1 MKRHGSMNHIYR
13 LVWSTVTNG
22 WIAVAETTRGRGK
35 GGRRKLVAAAL
46 SLTAVA
52 AQAAPTGG
60 QVVAG
65 SGSIRQSGATTT
77 ISQTSQNATLN
88 WSGFNIAPQET
99 VNFVQPSVSAI
110 AVNRIFDANG
120 TQILGHLNANGQ
132 VFLIN
137 PNGILF
143 GSGAQVNVGGLVAS
157 TLDLRDASLNGNAR
171 TFSGNGPG
179 SVVNQGSITAAN
191 GGYVALLGNH
201 VSNQGTI
208 SAQQGAVALGA
219 GNAVTLTFSGNSLLQ
234 LQVDQSVLNS
244 AAENGGLIRADGGRV
259 IMSAGA
265 KDALLASVV
274 NNTGV
279 IEART
284 VENQGGT
291 ITLLGGMAA
300 GTVNVGGTL
309 DASAPAGG
317 NGGFIETSAANVKV
331 ASSTRITTAAAQGLA
346 GTWLIDPTD
355 FTIAPSGGDQTG
367 AALNTALGLGNVT
380 ISSASGGAGTS
391 GNINVDDTVSWSG
404 HKLTLNASND
414 VNINATMTASGFA
427 SLDLEPGSG
436 HVNVALGSAGFNGRV
451 NFSGSGVLTMNNHVY
466 TVINSLGTATSSGDG
481 TLQGTLGNLAGYYA
495 LGSDI
500 NAAATSAWNSGA
512 GFTPI
517 GGKGV
522 TVLTPAQEFSGV
534 FDGLGH
540 TVSGL
545 TINDGSLVG
554 IGMIGAVG
562 AAGVVRNVGLLGGSV
577 AVTSSNYTGALVGQ
591 NFGKISNSFST
602 ATVSASS
609 NATFIGGLVGENSG
623 GTITR
628 SYAGGTLNAGAAASN
643 VGGLL
648 GGLQGGTVSY
658 SYATGNVTG
667 TSNYVGG
674 LIGYSYGGGSAV
686 SVISNSYATGTVS
699 GSSYVGGLLGSNYGF
714 SGPSTISNSYAT
726 GAVSGTSAIGGLV
739 GHNYGGAGGSPAISN
754 SYATGSVTGAAGA
767 SFVGGLVGNNAGA
780 GALGGTITD
789 SYSTGSVSAGGGST
803 SVGGLVGNNAGTV
816 TGSFWDKTS
825 SGQATSAAGT
835 GMTTANMQN
844 QANFTSSTAANGN
857 LNPAWDFSN
866 TWLISGGYP
875 LLLSGMTALT
885 VTANNATSIFN
896 GAAYASNNGVTYT
909 GLNGYRY
916 GGTPAGL
923 LGSISYGGTSQAA
936 INAGTYTITA
946 SGLSSTGQQGYIVT
960 FVNGTLTINPLALIG
975 TLSAGSSVYGSALLP
990 GTVTFTNMV
999 AGHVVTAGPVSVNT
1013 TGLTS
1018 SSGHLTAGTHNG
1030 IESVGTVLTG
1040 TDASN
1045 YTFAGATGNYTVTPL
1060 ALTGSIAT
1068 GSSTYGSALVPGAAN
1083 FTNAVSGDALGT
1095 ATVGV
1100 NTTGQTSSSGHL
1112 VAGTHSGIESVSALS
1127 GADAG
1132 NYTFTGVTGDYSV
1145 NQLALSATVG
1155 AGSSTYGSTL
1165 TPGAV
1170 NFTNALS
1177 GDVVT
1182 PGAVA
1187 VNTAGLTSSSGNL
1200 TAGTHNGIESVGTAL
1215 GGADAGNYTF
1225 AGATGNYTVSPLA
1238 LTGSIG
1244 TGSSTYGSV
1253 LAPGVANFTNAVT
1266 GDVLGTATVG
1276 VNTTGLTSSSGHL
1289 IAGTH
1294 NGIETVS
1301 ALSGTDAGNYTFTG
1315 VTGNYTVNQLA
1326 LNGTLAAGSSTY
1338 GSTLA
1343 PGAVNFTNA
1352 VSGDLVTPGAV
1363 TVNTTGLTSS
1373 SGHLIAGSHTGI
1385 ESVGTVLG
1393 GADAGNYTFAGA
1405 TGDYTVAQL
1414 ALTGA
1419 VAAGSSVYGAALA
1432 PGAASFTNA
1441 VSGDLV
1447 TPGAVTVNTTGLT
1460 SSSGN
1465 LTAGTHNGIESV
1477 GTALGGADA
1486 GNYTFAGATGNYT
1499 VSPLA
1504 LTGSIGVGSS
1514 TYGSALTPGAANF
1527 TNAVTGD
1534 VLGTATVGVN
1544 TTGLT
1549 SSSGHLI
1556 AGTHNGIETVSGLSG
1571 ADAGNYTFSGITGN
1585 YVVNQ
1590 LALTGSIGTG
1600 SSTYGAALAPGVA
1613 NFTNA
1618 VTGDVLGTATVGVNT
1633 TGLTSSS
1640 GHLIAG
1646 THTGI
1651 ESVSALSGADAGNYT
1666 FTGPSGDYTVSQLA
1680 LTGAIATGSSTY
1692 GAALV
1697 PGAASFTN
1705 AVAGDAL
1712 GTATVAIDTTG
1723 LTSSSGHLIAG
1734 THNGIESVSALSGAD
1749 AGNYTFA
1756 GPTGNY
1762 TVTPLALTGS
1772 IATGSSTYGSAL
1784 VPGAANFTNAVS
1796 GDALGTATVG
1806 VNTTGQTSSSGHLV
1820 AGTHSGIESVSALS
1834 GADAGNYT
1842 FTGVTGDYS
1851 VNQLALNGTLAA
1863 GSSTYGSTLAP
1874 GAVNFTNAVSGDLVT
1889 PGAVTVNTTGLT
1901 SSSGHLIAGSHTG
1914 IESVG
1919 TVLGGADAGNYT
1931 FAGAT
1936 GDYTVAQLALTGTVA
1951 AGSSTY
1957 GAALVPGAANFTNA
1971 VSGDALGT
1979 ATIAINTAGLTSSSG
1994 HLTAGTHNGI
2004 ESVSALSGADAGN
2017 YTFTGVTGNYTV
2029 SPLALNATVGAGSST
2044 YGSALVPG
2052 AANFTNAVS
2061 GDLVTPGAVT
2071 VNTTGL
2077 TSSSGHLIAGTHTG
2091 IESVGAALGGA
2102 DAGNYTFAGASGDY
2116 TVAQL
2121 ALTGTVAAGSSVY
2134 GSVLAPGAAS
2144 FTNVVSGD
2152 LVTPGAV
2159 AVNTTGLTSSSG
2171 HLTAGTHNGIES
2183 VGTTLGG
2190 ADAGNYTFA
2199 GATGNYT
2206 VSPLALTG
2214 SIGAGSSIYG
2224 SALTPG
2230 AVSFTNAVTGDVLG
2244 TATVAVNTSGLTS
2257 SSGHLIAG
2265 THTGIESVSA
2275 LSGADAGNYT
2285 FAAPTGDYAVSQ
2297 LALTGSIG
2305 AGSSIYGA
2313 VLTPG
2318 AASFT
2323 NAVTG
2328 DVLGTATVAVNTTG
2342 LTSSSGHLIAGT
2354 HNGIESVSALSGA
2367 DAGNYTYAGPTGNY
2381 TVSPL
2386 ALAGSIAA
2394 GSSTYGAALAP
2405 GALSISNV
2413 ISGDLVS
2420 APGVS
2425 VNTAGLTS
2433 SSGHLTAGTHVG
2445 IESANGALGGADASN
2460 YILGSITGDYT
2471 VSRQSVTVTA
2481 SGVSKVY
2488 DATISGSAILT
2499 GGGLIGG
2506 DKVTFTDTSA
2516 NFGDKNAGTGKT
2528 IAISGISASGAD
2540 AGNYVVSNTTASTT
2554 ADITPLAITVAAIGA
2569 NKTYDGNT
2577 TATVTLSGGLAGD
2590 AVTFSDTSANFAD
2603 KNAGAGKTVT
2613 VAGISASGADAGNY
2627 TVSGTTTTSATIT
2640 PATLTYNAAPASSI
2654 AGQTP
2659 SGLSGTLSGLVGGD
2673 TLDNAT
2679 TGSLAWTTNAQPT
2692 SQPGLYA
2699 IDGGGLS
2706 AMNYV
2711 FVQAAGN
2718 ATALTLKPGAAPV
2731 PVQNVI
2737 TALDSVFAPS
2747 HAGINLAALD
2757 LVQFNIQPPNNKIGD
2772 GMNGVELKITGGGVK
2787 LPDNIVSTDE

>member
-46 SLTAVA
+46 SLTAIA

-60 QVVAG
+60 QIVAG

-110 AVNRIFDANG
+110 AVNRIFDTNG

-132 VFLIN
+132 AFLIN

-171 TFSGNGPG
+171 TFSGSGTG

-331 ASSTRITTAAAQGLA
+331 ANNTKITTAAAIGLA

-367 AALNTALGLGNVT
+367 ATLSTALGLGNVT
-380 ISSASGGAGTS
+380 ISSASGAGGTS
-391 GNINVDDTVSWSG
+391 GNVNVDDTVTWSG

-414 VNINATMTASGFA
+414 VNINATMTASGSA

-436 HVNVALGSAGFNGRV
+436 NVNVAVGSSAFNGRV

-481 TLQGTLGNLAGYYA
+481 SLQGTLGNLAGYYA

-517 GGKGV
+517 GGNGV

-545 TINDGSLVG
+545 TINRGSVVG
-554 IGMIGAVG
+554 VGMIGATG
-562 AAGVVRNVGLLGGSV
+562 AAGVVRNLGLLGGSV

-591 NFGKISNSFST
+591 NFGKINNSFST

-623 GTITR
+623 GTINR
-628 SYAGGTLNAGAAASN
+628 SHAGGTLNAGAAANN

-648 GGLQGGTVSY
+648 GGMQGGTVSY

-674 LIGYSYGGGSAV
+674 LIGYSYGGGSAT
-686 SVISNSYATGTVS
+686 SVISNSYATGSVS
-699 GSSYVGGLLGSNYGF
+699 GSSYVGGLLGANYGF

-726 GAVSGTSAIGGLV
+726 GAVAGTSAVGGLV
-739 GHNYGGAGGSPAISN
+739 GHNYGGAGGNPAISN
-754 SYATGSVTGAAGA
+754 SYATGSVTGTAGA

-780 GALGGTITD
+780 GALGGTVTN
-789 SYSTGSVSAGGGST
+789 SYSTGGVSAGAGST
-803 SVGGLVGNNAGTV
+803 SVGGLIGNNAGTV

-857 LNPAWDFSN
+857 LNPAWDFSS
-866 TWLISGGYP
+866 TWVISGGYP

-896 GAAYASNNGVTYT
+896 GAAYGSNNGVTYT

-916 GGTPAGL
+916 SGTPVGV
-923 LGSISYGGTSQAA
+923 LGSITYGGTSQAA
-936 INAGTYTITA
+936 LNAGTYTITA
-946 SGLSSTGQQGYIVT
+946 SGLSSTGQQGYVVT
-960 FVNGTLTINPLALIG
+960 YVNGALTINPLALIG
-975 TLSAGSSVYGSALLP
+975 TLGAGSSVYGSALLP
-990 GTVTFTNMV
+990 GTVIFTNMI
-999 AGHVVTAGPVSVNT
+999 AGHVVTAAPVTVNT
-1013 TGLTS
+1013 AGLTS
-1018 SSGHLTAGTHNG
+1018 SSGHLTAGTH
-1030 IESVGTVLTG
+1030 T
-1040 TDASN
+1040 
-1045 YTFAGATGNYTVTPL
+1045 
-1060 ALTGSIAT
+1060 
-1068 GSSTYGSALVPGAAN
+1068 
-1083 FTNAVSGDALGT
+1083 
-1095 ATVGV
+1095 
-1100 NTTGQTSSSGHL
+1100 
-1112 VAGTHSGIESVSALS
+1112 GIESVSGTLS

-1132 NYTFTGVTGDYSV
+1132 NYTF
-1145 NQLALSATVG
+1145 
-1155 AGSSTYGSTL
+1155 
-1165 TPGAV
+1165 
-1170 NFTNALS
+1170 
-1177 GDVVT
+1177 
-1182 PGAVA
+1182 
-1187 VNTAGLTSSSGNL
+1187 
-1200 TAGTHNGIESVGTAL
+1200 AGT
-1215 GGADAGNYTF
+1215 
-1225 AGATGNYTVSPLA
+1225 TGNYTVTPLA

-1244 TGSSTYGSV
+1244 TGSSTYGAV
-1253 LAPGVANFTNAVT
+1253 LVPGAASFTNAVS
-1266 GDVLGTATVG
+1266 GDALGTATVG

-1294 NGIETVS
+1294 NGVETVS
-1301 ALSGTDAGNYTFTG
+1301 ALSGADAGNYTFSG
-1315 VTGNYTVNQLA
+1315 VTGDYTVNQLA

-1352 VSGDLVTPGAV
+1352 LSGDLVTPGAV

-1373 SGHLIAGSHTGI
+1373 SGHLIAGTHTGI
-1385 ESVGTVLG
+1385 ESVSGTLS
-1393 GADAGNYTFAGA
+1393 GADAGNYTFAGT
-1405 TGDYTVAQL
+1405 TGNYTVTPL
-1414 ALTGA
+1414 ALTGSIGT
-1419 VAAGSSVYGAALA
+1419 GSSTYGAVLV

-1441 VSGDLV
+1441 VSGDALGTATVGVNTTGLTSSSGHLIAGTHNGVETVSALSGADAGNYTFSGVTGNYTVNQLALNATVGAGSSTYGSTLTPGAVNFTNALSGDLV

-1460 SSSGN
+1460 SSSGHLIAGTHTGIESVGTALGGTDAGN
-1465 LTAGTHNGIESV
+1465 YTFAGATGDYTVSQLALNGTVAVGGSIYGAVLAPGAASFTNALSGDLVTPGAVTVNTAGLTSSSGHLTAGTHTGIESV

-1499 VSPLA
+1499 VTPLA
-1504 LTGSIGVGSS
+1504 LTGSIGTGSSTYGATLVPGAASFTNAVSGDALGTATVGVNTTGLTSSSGHLTAGTHTGIQTVSALSGADAGNYTFSGVTGDYTVNQLALNGTLAAGSS
-1514 TYGSALTPGAANF
+1514 TYGSTLAPGAVNF
-1527 TNAVTGD
+1527 TNALSGDLVTPGAVTVNTTGLTSSSGHLIAGTHTGIESVSGTLSGADAGNYTFAGTTGNYTVTPLALTGSIGTGSSTYGAVLVPGAASFTNAVSGD
-1534 VLGTATVGVN
+1534 ALGTATVGVN

-1556 AGTHNGIETVSGLSG
+1556 AGTHNGVETVSALSG
-1571 ADAGNYTFSGITGN
+1571 ADAGNYTFSGVTGN
-1585 YVVNQ
+1585 YTVNQ
-1590 LALTGSIGTG
+1590 LALNATVGAGSSTYGSTLTPGAVNFTNALSGDLVTPGAVTVNTTGLTSSSGHLIAGTHTGIESVGTALGGTDAGNYTFAGATGDYTVSQLALNGTVAVGGSIYGAVLAPGAASFTNALSGDLVTPGAVTVNTAGLTSSSGHLTAGTHTGIESVGTALGGADAGNYTFAGATGNYTVTPLALTGSIGTG
-1600 SSTYGAALAPGVA
+1600 SSTYGATLVPGA
-1613 NFTNA
+1613 ASFTNA
-1618 VTGDVLGTATVGVNT
+1618 VSGDALGTATVGVNT

-1666 FTGPSGDYTVSQLA
+1666 FAAPTGDYTVSQLA
-1680 LTGAIATGSSTY
+1680 LTGSIGAGSSTY
-1692 GAALV
+1692 GSALT

-1705 AVAGDAL
+1705 AVTGDLL
-1712 GTATVAIDTTG
+1712 GTATVAINTTG
-1723 LTSSSGHLIAG
+1723 LTSSSGHLNAG

-1749 AGNYTFA
+1749 AGNYTF
-1756 GPTGNY
+1756 
-1762 TVTPLALTGS
+1762 
-1772 IATGSSTYGSAL
+1772 
-1784 VPGAANFTNAVS
+1784 
-1796 GDALGTATVG
+1796 
-1806 VNTTGQTSSSGHLV
+1806 
-1820 AGTHSGIESVSALS
+1820 
-1834 GADAGNYT
+1834 
-1842 FTGVTGDYS
+1842 
-1851 VNQLALNGTLAA
+1851 
-1863 GSSTYGSTLAP
+1863 
-1874 GAVNFTNAVSGDLVT
+1874 
-1889 PGAVTVNTTGLT
+1889 
-1901 SSSGHLIAGSHTG
+1901 
-1914 IESVG
+1914 
-1919 TVLGGADAGNYT
+1919 
-1931 FAGAT
+1931 
-1936 GDYTVAQLALTGTVA
+1936 
-1951 AGSSTY
+1951 
-1957 GAALVPGAANFTNA
+1957 
-1971 VSGDALGT
+1971 
-1979 ATIAINTAGLTSSSG
+1979 
-1994 HLTAGTHNGI
+1994 
-2004 ESVSALSGADAGN
+2004 
-2017 YTFTGVTGNYTV
+2017 
-2029 SPLALNATVGAGSST
+2029 
-2044 YGSALVPG
+2044 
-2052 AANFTNAVS
+2052 
-2061 GDLVTPGAVT
+2061 
-2071 VNTTGL
+2071 
-2077 TSSSGHLIAGTHTG
+2077 
-2091 IESVGAALGGA
+2091 
-2102 DAGNYTFAGASGDY
+2102 
-2116 TVAQL
+2116 
-2121 ALTGTVAAGSSVY
+2121 
-2134 GSVLAPGAAS
+2134 
-2144 FTNVVSGD
+2144 
-2152 LVTPGAV
+2152 
-2159 AVNTTGLTSSSG
+2159 
-2171 HLTAGTHNGIES
+2171 
-2183 VGTTLGG
+2183 
-2190 ADAGNYTFA
+2190 
-2199 GATGNYT
+2199 
-2206 VSPLALTG
+2206 
-2214 SIGAGSSIYG
+2214 
-2224 SALTPG
+2224 
-2230 AVSFTNAVTGDVLG
+2230 
-2244 TATVAVNTSGLTS
+2244 
-2257 SSGHLIAG
+2257 
-2265 THTGIESVSA
+2265 
-2275 LSGADAGNYT
+2275 
-2285 FAAPTGDYAVSQ
+2285 
-2297 LALTGSIG
+2297 
-2305 AGSSIYGA
+2305 
-2313 VLTPG
+2313 
-2318 AASFT
+2318 
-2323 NAVTG
+2323 
-2328 DVLGTATVAVNTTG
+2328 
-2342 LTSSSGHLIAGT
+2342 
-2354 HNGIESVSALSGA
+2354 
-2367 DAGNYTYAGPTGNY
+2367 AGPTGNY

-2433 SSGHLTAGTHVG
+2433 SSGHLTAGTHIG
-2445 IESANGALGGADASN
+2445 IESVNGVLGGADAGN
-2460 YILGSITGDYT
+2460 YILGSISGDYT
-2471 VSRQSVTVTA
+2471 VNRQSVTVTA
-2481 SGVSKVY
+2481 SGVNKVY
-2488 DATISGSAILT
+2488 DASTSGSAILT
-2499 GGGLIGG
+2499 GSGLIGG
-2506 DKVTFTDTSA
+2506 DKVSFTDTSA

-2528 IAISGISASGAD
+2528 LTVSGIGAGGAD
-2540 AGNYVVSNTTASTT
+2540 AGNYLLSNATASTT

-2577 TATVTLSGGLAGD
+2577 TAVVTLSGGLAGD

-2627 TVSGTTTTSATIT
+2627 TVSATTTTSANIT
-2640 PATLTYNAAPASSI
+2640 PATLTYTAAPASSI

-2659 SGLSGTLSGLVGGD
+2659 SGLSGTLSGLLGGD
-2673 TLDNAT
+2673 TLGDAT

-2731 PVQNVI
+2731 TVQNVI
-2737 TALDSVFAPS
+2737 TALDSVFDPS
-2747 HAGINLAALD
+2747 HAGVNLAALD

-2772 GMNGVELKITGGGVK
+2772 GMNGVEVKITGGGVK